1 MVWLKRT
8 LMPSGATFQGSLART
23 FLFSAPAS
31 YARSIPGTLVVD
43 EEAEVAEELLLL
55 LEVVIKEISPSL
67 EVQPMPMH
75 VDLDLL
81 TELPITAEEELLL
94 LEVVI
99 KEISPSHEVQ
109 PMAMQVDLDLL
120 MELPITAA
128 PQTTMEVVWIA
139 CERTFLENLVRTIQ
153 STPLTSCVS

>member
-1 MVWLKRT
+1 
-8 LMPSGATFQGSLART
+8 MPSGATFQGSLART

-43 EEAEVAEELLLL
+43 EEAEVAEELLL
-55 LEVVIKEISPSL
+55 EVVIKEISPSL
-67 EVQPMPMH
+67 EVQPMPMQ

-139 CERTFLENLVRTIQ
+139 CERTFLESLVRTIQ

>member
-43 EEAEVAEELLLL
+43 EEAEVAEEL
-55 LEVVIKEISPSL
+55 
-67 EVQPMPMH
+67 
-75 VDLDLL
+75 
-81 TELPITAEEELLL
+81 LLL